1 MTKSD
6 WQKRQE
12 QWRRFHAWEAEHR
25 SLSLSPE
32 ERLAEV
38 GALVDLALGGQRP
51 RKESAQDLRAAAE
64 GIALMRQRLAYLGRA
79 G

>member
-1 MTKSD
+1 MTKEQ
-6 WQKRQE
+6 WQRRQE
-12 QWRRFHAWEAEHR
+12 QWRRFHAWEAEHN

-38 GALVDLALGGQRP
+38 GALVDLALAGRRP
-51 RKESAQDLRAAAE
+51 ERESAEYLKAAAE
-64 GIALMRQRLAYLGRA
+64 GIALMRRRLAYLGRV